1 MSGTTLIVAAVAGG
15 LTLIIL
21 AVAVISM
28 RRQNA
33 DIVTERLGRY
43 TTDVVVP
50 PTAEEKR
57 LAKEKEKK
65 SSKKTSGPVIQR
77 LDATLENRK
86 FADKWKVELARA
98 DLKLTVGEYF
108 LVHIGA
114 MIVIGAVGYLIFSG
128 IVTGLVGAAI
138 GFFVPR
144 IYVSNRKGGRLRK
157 FENQLPD
164 ILGLWVN
171 SLRSGYSTMQSL
183 EAISREAPKPSSD
196 EFKRVIREVQL
207 GIPQEVALAHLLER
221 MPSEDLDLINTAVN
235 IQREVGGNLAEI
247 LEVISHTIRERIKLK
262 GEVRV
267 LTAQGRITGY
277 VIGGLPIALGLF
289 LLVVNPTYMG
299 RMFENKLCGWPM
311 IAVGLGLIGA
321 GTAVIQRIVD
331 IKI

>member
-1 MSGTTLIVAAVAGG
+1 MGLVAAGAGI

-21 AVAVISM
+21 AVAVIGM

-33 DIVTERLGRY
+33 DIASERMDRFTSELLVQP
-43 TTDVVVP
+43 TD
-50 PTAEEKR
+50 EEKR

-65 SSKKTSGPVIQR
+65 ASKKTSGAAVKQLSDR
-77 LDATLENRK
+77 LENRK
-86 FADKWKVELARA
+86 FASKWKVELARA

-108 LVHIGA
+108 LVHLGA
-114 MIVIGAVGYLIFSG
+114 MAAVGIVAYILFGG
-128 IVTGLVGAAI
+128 IVLGLVGVAV

-183 EAISREAPKPSSD
+183 EAISREAPAPSSD

-207 GIPQEVALAHLLER
+207 GIPQETALAHLLER

-262 GEVRV
+262 GEVRT

-277 VIGGLPIALGLF
+277 VIGGLPILLALF
-289 LLVVNPTYMG
+289 LMLINPKYMG
-299 RMFENKLCGWPM
+299 NMFNNHLCGWPM
-311 IAVGLGLIGA
+311 LALGIGLIGS